1 LDYQLQTTLT
11 FSDKVPIIPFSLDF
25 LESNVWETEVA
36 VLASKIEEETLNLGH
51 GVIEMGVFR
60 ALSAVYSS
68 FSVNSHKAQ
77 QARRGGDDNKY
88 TN

>member
-1 LDYQLQTTLT
+1 VTLSLQCRNEYRLDYQLQTTLT

-60 ALSAVYSS
+60 ALSAVY
-68 FSVNSHKAQ
+68 
-77 QARRGGDDNKY
+77 
-88 TN
+88 

>member
-1 LDYQLQTTLT
+1 M
-11 FSDKVPIIPFSLDF
+11 
-25 LESNVWETEVA
+25 A
-36 VLASKIEEETLNLGH
+36 VFASKIEEETLNLGH

-88 TN
+88 MN